1 MCPHDAP
8 KVAAGLCAACVRSE
22 GDVKKPYAAIAIDA
36 LQACGWADLANEVW
50 RRIALYEMDAL
61 PFEPSKEELERLTYE

>member
-22 GDVKKPYAAIAIDA
+22 GRVRKPFAAIAIDA
-36 LQACGWADLANEVW
+36 LEACGWADLAREVS
-50 RRIALYEMDAL
+50 RRMGLYGVDAL
-61 PFEPSKEELERLTYE
+61 PFEDGPRYEGMLQ